1 MRVFQDSGSRHRSD
15 RIGYFQSLK
24 SFTKRNDLE
33 IRCGGNFLKVDK
45 SGQYVNAV
53 ESLPKTCES

>member
-1 MRVFQDSGSRHRSD
+1 MHFSKMAAVALEVT
-15 RIGYFQSLK
+15 GYFQSLK

-33 IRCGGNFLKVDK
+33 IRLKGNVLKGDK

-53 ESLPKTCES
+53 ESVPKTCEL

>member
-1 MRVFQDSGSRHRSD
+1 MAAVAIEVTGC
-15 RIGYFQSLK
+15 FQSLK

-33 IRCGGNFLKVDK
+33 IRCKGNVLTGDK

-53 ESLPKTCES
+53 ESVPKTCEL

>member
-1 MRVFQDSGSRHRSD
+1 MAAVALEVT
-15 RIGYFQSLK
+15 GYFQSLK

-33 IRCGGNFLKVDK
+33 IRLKGNVLKGDK

-53 ESLPKTCES
+53 ESVPKTCEL